1 MICPKCSKETIVKD
15 SRKKNSSVVRRRICG
30 CGERF
35 TTKEV
40 IITLRK
46 RNYENKPVTSLAM
59 SESANGTWTVSIDE
73 NTPEWAK
80 KMLINL

>member
-15 SRKKNSSVVRRRICG
+15 SRKKNSSVVRRRICE

-46 RNYENKPVTSLAM
+46 RNYENKPVKPLAM